1 VITSVKKVHHTICT
15 AGDGTV
21 PHESGAM
28 AGAHEQFSLT
38 GFDHQGA
45 YMPAVKDVMAI
56 SRYAIVKIA
65 QKADWGS
72 A

>member
-1 VITSVKKVHHTICT
+1 
-15 AGDGTV
+15 
-21 PHESGAM
+21 M